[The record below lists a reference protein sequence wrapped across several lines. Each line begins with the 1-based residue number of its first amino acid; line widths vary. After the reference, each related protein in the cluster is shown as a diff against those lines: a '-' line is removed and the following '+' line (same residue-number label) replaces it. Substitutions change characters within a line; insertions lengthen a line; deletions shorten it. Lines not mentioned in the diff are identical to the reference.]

1 VRGDCSIRVSG
12 VGFGREEIAACA
24 ARKGLLSIELDLSSG
39 DECRCAACRAAPGNS
54 RAALS
59 FQEIGDL
66 LRQARQEGAR
76 RCILVDGEPVSHPN
90 LREIID
96 SAHGM
101 GMEVELFASGA
112 AIDGAMAAFLRRCA
126 VAVVLKF
133 NFERDDTFKSALANL
148 KESGYCHGTGP
159 TVAASISVSNET
171 LAEIPAIWRWAR
183 SQGIEP
189 YVQIITPRDGVD
201 GKPSTV
207 EGKPCTEAAKIV
219 QPDRAKS
226 LFEELG
232 RIDTEEFGRTWEKP
246 AALIGRSC
254 NRHLFAC
261 HVTPCGTIFAC
272 VGVTIPLGNVRVEPL
287 HEILELSEVLENLRA
302 FGEKVKEPCHTCCKT
317 TDCYGCRGSAYQLTG
332 DYLAGDQM
340 CWKAKGTAI
349 EALPVGVVGLVP
361 HGKSMR
367 MVDQLTKVGER
378 NAQTTFLV
386 RKECVMVDE
395 SGRLDELAFIEMIAQ
410 SFAAGHGFHLS
421 MDERLTHRGLL
432 LGVKEL
438 VVSGEAR
445 VGDRLTVHL
454 RKVTRFGAFGVV
466 EGDIYREDGE
476 LVATGQ
482 VKIWRPGDDV
492 VAALGL

>member
-1 VRGDCSIRVSG
+1 M
-12 VGFGREEIAACA
+12 GFGREEIAACV
-24 ARKGLLSIELDLSSG
+24 ARRGLLSIELDLSSDG
-39 DECRCAACRAAPGNS
+39 ECRCAACRAAPENS
-54 RAALS
+54 SAVLS
-59 FQEIGDL
+59 SREIGDL
-66 LRQARQEGAR
+66 LSQARQEGAR
-76 RCILVDGEPVSHPN
+76 RCILVDSEPVSHPD
-90 LREIID
+90 LRQIID
-96 SAHGM
+96 AARGL

-112 AIDGAMAAFLRRCA
+112 AIDGTMSAFLRQRA

-133 NFERDDTFKSALANL
+133 NFQRDNTFKSALANL
-148 KESGYCHGTGP
+148 KEAGYCQGTGP
-159 TVAASISVSNET
+159 ALAAAICVSNET
-171 LAEIPAIWRWAR
+171 LPEIPEIWRWAR
-183 SQGIEP
+183 SRAIEP
-189 YVQIITPRDGVD
+189 YVQIITPGDD
-201 GKPSTV
+201 Q
-207 EGKPCTEAAKIV
+207 AAKIV
-219 QPDRAKS
+219 HPDRAKS

-232 RIDTEEFGRTWEKP
+232 RIDLEEFERTWEKP

-272 VGVTIPLGNVRVEPL
+272 VGVTIPLGNVRAEPL

-302 FGEKVKEPCHTCCKT
+302 FGDKVKEPCRTCCKT
-317 TDCYGCRGSAYQLTG
+317 TDCYGCRGSAYQLTS

-340 CWKAKGTAI
+340 CWKAKGAAI
-349 EALPVGVVGLVP
+349 ETLPVSVVGLVP

-367 MVDQLTKVGER
+367 MVDELTKVGER

-386 RKECVMVDE
+386 TKECVLVDGA
-395 SGRLDELAFIEMIAQ
+395 GRLDELAFIEMIAQ
-410 SFAAGHGFHLS
+410 SFAACHGFHLS
-421 MDERLTHRGLL
+421 LDDRRQHRGLL

-466 EGDIYREDGE
+466 EGDIYREDGK

-482 VKIWRPGDDV
+482 VKIWRPSDDV
-492 VAALGL
+492 VAAMSL